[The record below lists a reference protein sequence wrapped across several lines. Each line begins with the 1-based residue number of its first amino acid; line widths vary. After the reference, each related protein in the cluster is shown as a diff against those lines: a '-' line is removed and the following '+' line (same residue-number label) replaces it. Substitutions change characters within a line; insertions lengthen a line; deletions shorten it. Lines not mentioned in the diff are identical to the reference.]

1 MLNSLD
7 ALIIVFITMAGL
19 SIISVAL
26 QFIVKNKKLQ
36 KASFYLAA
44 ALGTVLSIFKYLST
58 PLTGLYTG
66 QIVLGFALGALAI
79 AAVVLQLV
87 KKDEKSFQLAKV
99 LTAVS
104 VIGGMIGTFLI

>member
-7 ALIIVFITMAGL
+7 ALIIVFIAMAVL

-26 QFIVKNKKLQ
+26 QFIVKNKKFQ
-36 KASFYLAA
+36 KASFYFASILG
-44 ALGTVLSIFKYLST
+44 ALLSIFKYLST

-79 AAVVLQLV
+79 AAIILQLV
-87 KKDEKSFQLAKV
+87 KKDDKSFQLAKV